1 MPKAAVTPKPL
12 HIFKPGR
19 WTTVAGETIEFGE
32 ADLAATAAAYNPKI
46 HKAPIVKGHP
56 ALDAPAQGWADQLVI
71 QARGLYAVPAK
82 VDPAFAEEART
93 GRWGTVSAK
102 FYRPDAANN
111 PVPGVWYLRHIGVL
125 GAHPPGVKGLED
137 PEFGEAEGTND
148 DGCVCFAEGV
158 AFGEWD
164 GMTNANLLRNLREW
178 LLAKFGQEDADKV
191 LPNYDVRALELGAA
205 EDINKTRQAAGAPAA
220 FAEGVAPVITSPTPQ
235 PPQESAVTEEEAARL
250 RKENEDK
257 DREIAAL
264 KASDAERK
272 SAAVLA
278 DNAAFAESMASEAR
292 IPAALKGQVAAIGAQ
307 LQATPDVE
315 FGEGDAKKPLHES
328 FRDFVRA
335 LPKQVEFGEQ
345 ASRDRAAGTDATDET
360 PVEFAEGAD
369 PDRVQQDKR
378 IRAYAKEH
386 KVGYAAAAHAV
397 MRTK

>member
-1 MPKAAVTPKPL
+1 M
-12 HIFKPGR
+12 
-19 WTTVAGETIEFGE
+19 
-32 ADLAATAAAYNPKI
+32 
-46 HKAPIVKGHP
+46 
-56 ALDAPAQGWADQLVI
+56 
-71 QARGLYAVPAK
+71 
-82 VDPAFAEEART
+82 
-93 GRWGTVSAK
+93 
-102 FYRPDAANN
+102 
-111 PVPGVWYLRHIGVL
+111 
-125 GAHPPGVKGLED
+125 
-137 PEFGEAEGTND
+137 
-148 DGCVCFAEGV
+148 
-158 AFGEWD
+158 
-164 GMTNANLLRNLREW
+164 
-178 LLAKFGQEDADKV
+178 
-191 LPNYDVRALELGAA
+191 
-205 EDINKTRQAAGAPAA
+205 
-220 FAEGVAPVITSPTPQ
+220 
-235 PPQESAVTEEEAARL
+235 TEEEAARL

-369 PDRVQQDKR
+369 TDRVQQDKR